1 MWSTARTLQPSFM
14 KNYKMDN
21 SRIHII
27 AEAGT
32 NHNGNLAKAI
42 ELVDIAHTAGAD
54 SVKFQIIYPWGLYLP
69 GDYEYGHYDIKKV
82 IKIREDGMLKDEEYD
97 QLAAYCQEKGIA
109 FTASVFDERGLDL
122 LLKFNPPY
130 VKMASCDLNNI
141 RFLRQV
147 AERGKR
153 MIIST
158 GMSTMQDIEKSLN
171 ELAKANFSD
180 IVLLHCVSVYPA
192 FLEKANVG
200 FIKTLKDTFGFP
212 VGYSDHTGNSI
223 AAAMALTNGAEWFE
237 KHFTAD
243 RTQEGFDHA
252 YAMEEE
258 GMTQYVKD
266 LRDAEKALQIPE
278 QKISD
283 AERYTRKRA
292 RRSLY
297 AARDIKAGSIL
308 SDEDVLIV
316 RPEGIMDADQIDL
329 LIGQKLKTDLK
340 QYQAFSPGH
349 V

>member
-1 MWSTARTLQPSFM
+1 MH
-14 KNYKMDN
+14 N
-21 SRIHII
+21 SNIHII

-32 NHNGNLAKAI
+32 NHNGDLGKAK
-42 ELVDIAHTAGAD
+42 ELVDIASRAKAD

-82 IKIREDGMLKDEEYD
+82 IQIREDGMLKDEEYD
-97 QLAAYCQEKGIA
+97 ELAAYCKEKEIA

-122 LLKFNPPY
+122 LLKFDPPY
-130 VKMASCDLNNI
+130 VKLASCDLNNI
-141 RFLRQV
+141 RFLKQV
-147 AERGKR
+147 AERGKK

-171 ELAKANFSD
+171 ELSKVNFDD
-180 IVLLHCVSVYPA
+180 IILLHCVSVYPA
-192 FLEKANVG
+192 YLEKANVG
-200 FIKTLKDTFGFP
+200 FIKTLKEKFGFP

-223 AAAMALTNGAEWFE
+223 AAAMALANGAEWFE

-266 LRDAEKALQIPE
+266 LRDAEKAMIVPE

-297 AARDIKAGSIL
+297 AAKDLAAGTVIN
-308 SDEDVLIV
+308 DEDVLVV
-316 RPEGIMDADQIDL
+316 RPEGIMNADQIDL
-329 LIGQKLKTDLK
+329 LIGKKLKTDVK
-340 QYQAFSPGH
+340 QYQAFSPDFI
-349 V
+349 